1 MHKEKIVINRFDEK
15 VDRNRRG
22 IIVLLSNIEG
32 FDVAVK
38 NYNCFES
45 ENEDGGVYF
54 PPQLSIEIEKGNH
67 NRFLLKKSAINST
80 IKHFLA
86 GFLRKP

>member
-1 MHKEKIVINRFDEK
+1 V
-15 VDRNRRG
+15 
-22 IIVLLSNIEG
+22 
-32 FDVAVK
+32 
-38 NYNCFES
+38 
-45 ENEDGGVYF
+45 NEDGSVYF
-54 PPQLSIEIEKGNH
+54 PPQLSIEIEKGNY